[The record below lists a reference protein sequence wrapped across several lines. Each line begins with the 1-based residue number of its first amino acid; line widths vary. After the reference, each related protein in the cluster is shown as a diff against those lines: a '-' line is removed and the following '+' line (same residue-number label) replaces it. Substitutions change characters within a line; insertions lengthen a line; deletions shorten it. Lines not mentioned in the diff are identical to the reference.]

1 MGAWIQRFLTEPVRR
16 LLHDESGLEE
26 VEIGVVAAMLVVVG
40 AIVFIAIGNDSE
52 LSLQALQKA
61 TELMANQ
68 TGS

>member
-1 MGAWIQRFLTEPVRR
+1 MGAWIQRFLTGPVRR
-16 LLHDESGLEE
+16 LLRDESGLEE

-61 TELMANQ
+61 TELMAKQ

>member
-1 MGAWIQRFLTEPVRR
+1 

>member
-1 MGAWIQRFLTEPVRR
+1 MGAWIERFLA
-16 LLHDESGLEE
+16 DESGLEE

-52 LSLQALQKA
+52 ISLQALQKA
-61 TELMANQ
+61 TNLMASQ